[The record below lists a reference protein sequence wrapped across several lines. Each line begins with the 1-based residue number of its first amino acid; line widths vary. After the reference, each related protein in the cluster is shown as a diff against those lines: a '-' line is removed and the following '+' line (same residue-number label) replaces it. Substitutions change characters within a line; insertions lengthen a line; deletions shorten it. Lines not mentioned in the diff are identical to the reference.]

1 MRIDVD
7 YEHHPA
13 FAPFIVEAPAGPSFA
28 AAIVEMDEAINSQV
42 FGRDVQ
48 KEGIT
53 SVIERLRRGIDDDFV
68 IESGL
73 KPFILDAVSRA
84 VDRTVNEQKRRAA
97 WPINVRKARRKAR
110 IPPNS
115 FSITAASSITCRAP
129 YWSRYDKPL
138 HPTSISC
145 AR

>member
-13 FAPFIVEAPAGPSFA
+13 FAPFIVEATAGPSFCQ
-28 AAIVEMDEAINSQV
+28 AIFEIDEAINSHV
-42 FGRDVQ
+42 FGRDLQ

-53 SVIERLRRGIDDDFV
+53 SVMERLRRGIDDGPV

-84 VDRTVNEQKRRAA
+84 VIEPLTSRRD
-97 WPINVRKARRKAR
+97 VQHGQSTSARLVGKPG
-110 IPPNS
+110 IPNADQLPPGRQPRGFTLQQS
-115 FSITAASSITCRAP
+115 PKHVSRCSASR
-129 YWSRYDKPL
+129 R
-138 HPTSISC
+138 
-145 AR
+145 